1 MKLARVIRTG
11 GAWAITEPYSI
22 VDRPPVGTIVQYE
35 PIINVGCDMYF
46 PGILG
51 HAPIT
56 WNLFWEYFED
66 LDDETS

>member
-11 GAWAITEPYSI
+11 GIWGVVNPSAVI
-22 VDRPPVGTIVQYE
+22 DKPPVGTIVQYE
-35 PIINVGCDMYF
+35 PIINGGCDMYF

-56 WNLFWEYFED
+56 WNIFWEYFEA

>member
-35 PIINVGCDMYF
+35 PIINVGCNMYF

-51 HAPIT
+51 ISRT
-56 WNLFWEYFED
+56 
-66 LDDETS
+66 